1 MRSGSTSITAG
12 LSRGMAPYTASEA
25 SKITAF
31 QSQRRPYQWVE
42 FRNVSL
48 QPGHATTVEVEDAR

>member
-1 MRSGSTSITAG
+1 
-12 LSRGMAPYTASEA
+12 MAPYTASEA